1 MKRPFVF
8 ISTAMSL
15 DGKISNRDRT
25 QAEVCTNDDYSGRW
39 QDRID
44 ADAILIGANQLRL
57 DDPKL
62 TVKTEDRQKKR
73 IALGKP
79 REPIKAAVV
88 SDLSTIKNRSGDF
101 FSTGEKKIL
110 FTTEKTPKK
119 ELDSFRKLAD
129 VYVFGNEKVDLEKSL
144 AKLYDLGVRKV
155 MAEGGGELIFSL
167 LKDGLAD
174 EIHLK
179 IGNLILG
186 GKNTVTLVEGD
197 GFRQDEA
204 RKVRIVD
211 ISRKDN
217 YITLKCKIEK

>member
-1 MKRPFVF
+1 
-8 ISTAMSL
+8 MSL

-25 QAEVCTNDDYSGRW
+25 QAEICTNDDYAGRW

-62 TVKTEDRQKKR
+62 TVKTEERQKER
-73 IALGKP
+73 VALGKP
-79 REPIKAAVV
+79 KEPIKAAVV

-110 FTTEKTPKK
+110 FTTKKTSEK
-119 ELDSFRKLAD
+119 ELDFFRRLAD
-129 VYVFGNEKVDLEKSL
+129 VYVFGESNVDLKKSL
-144 AKLYDLGVRKV
+144 AKLHDLGVKKV
-155 MAEGGGELIFSL
+155 MVEGGGELIFSL
-167 LKDGLAD
+167 LKDNLVD

-179 IGNLILG
+179 VGNLILG
-186 GKNTVTLVEGD
+186 GRDTVTLVEGN
-197 GFRQDEA
+197 GFGQDEA

-217 YITLKCKIEK
+217 YITLKCKIED